1 MNPRLSSTRPHYLLG
16 ALVGGLAAGILD
28 IIYAIVLSRVA
39 GRSALG
45 VLKSVASGLL
55 GAEAF
60 KGGIP
65 TAVLGLALHLGI
77 TVVAAGIYLYAAR
90 QSVFMR
96 EHYLLCGSIFGVLVY
111 LTMNFV
117 VLPLSAVPFHLT
129 YPPQALVQGF
139 VSHAVLVGIPIAL
152 CVRRFSFYPAQASSS
167 VA

>member
-1 MNPRLSSTRPHYLLG
+1 MVSDTRPQYLLG

-28 IIYAIVLSRVA
+28 IVYAFVLSA
-39 GRSALG
+39 LGGGSPLG

-65 TAVLGLALHLGI
+65 TAALGLALHLGI
-77 TVVAAGIYLYAAR
+77 TVTAAGIYLFAAR
-90 QSVFMR
+90 QAVFVR

-111 LTMNFV
+111 LAMNFV

-129 YPPQALVQGF
+129 YPPQALLQGF
-139 VSHAVLVGIPIAL
+139 VSHALLVGIPIAL
-152 CVRRFSFYPAQASSS
+152 CVRRFSFYPAQASSLQPWR
-167 VA
+167 